1 MTAALIVAG
10 LVLTQILA
18 ALVGAR
24 MGVFRGSVG
33 RPRQRPA
40 PKGGGNG

>member
-1 MTAALIVAG
+1 MSAALIVAG
-10 LVLTQILA
+10 VVAFQWVI

-33 RPRQRPA
+33 RPRQRPTKEA
-40 PKGGGNG
+40 SRG